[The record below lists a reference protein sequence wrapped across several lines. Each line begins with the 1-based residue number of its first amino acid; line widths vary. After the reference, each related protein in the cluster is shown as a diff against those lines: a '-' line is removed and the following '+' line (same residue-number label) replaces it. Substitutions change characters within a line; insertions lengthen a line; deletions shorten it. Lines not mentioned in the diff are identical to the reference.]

1 MATTVGDPAAPA
13 AQSQCSLYIQFIAQ
27 LCKEADLHALLSPF
41 GHVLSVQ
48 FEEAP
53 QLEPYHSSHQTVNQ
67 ALKAAVVLFSD
78 RESAWNVFYQLDGVF
93 FMGETIR

>member
-53 QLEPYHSSHQTVNQ
+53 QRHQTVNQ